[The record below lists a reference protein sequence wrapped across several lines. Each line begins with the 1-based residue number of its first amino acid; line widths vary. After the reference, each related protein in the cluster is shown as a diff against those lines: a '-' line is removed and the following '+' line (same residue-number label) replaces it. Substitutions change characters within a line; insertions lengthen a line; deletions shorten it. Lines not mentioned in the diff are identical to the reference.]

1 MIFRQ
6 RRQQNGAAL
15 IMVLMIVAIM
25 TVVVT
30 STVYK
35 NRLLLKEAELQ
46 QNYSNARIKLKTVK
60 AELIYQIMTTP
71 LFLMGANSELTK
83 KYELPSQF
91 NFHGYPFDYLE
102 SEITIQA
109 SNGLVS
115 LEPFDEKGFTALL
128 INLGVDL
135 KEQSI
140 LIDSLKDWIDPD
152 NFSRLNGAEWRF
164 YGDRS
169 LPRNG
174 VIQSFDELL
183 MVRGMTDEL
192 WQALRPHL
200 ILFGYGSLSA
210 RFTSDELLPLTHS
223 NFDTKK
229 IIETRKKL
237 RESGEDPLS
246 SLYGDEARYPGNR
259 LFINVA
265 ITYGE
270 QVYQES
276 FVIAKGIGDTEPYII
291 TDNIVGTYG
300 N

>member
-1 MIFRQ
+1 MIYRNKLKQ
-6 RRQQNGAAL
+6 SGAAL
-15 IMVLMIVAIM
+15 VMVLMIVAIM
-25 TVVVT
+25 TVVV
-30 STVYK
+30 SSSVYK

-46 QNYSNARIKLKTVK
+46 QNYNKARVRLKTVK
-60 AELIYQIMTTP
+60 AELIYKLTTTP
-71 LFLMGANSELTK
+71 LLLMGVNAELIK
-83 KYELPSQF
+83 KHEIPSQF
-91 NFHGYPFDYLE
+91 NFYGSPFNYLE
-102 SEITIQA
+102 SEITIQS
-109 SNGLVS
+109 SNGLIS
-115 LEPFDEKGFTALL
+115 LEPFDEEGFTALL
-128 INLGVDL
+128 INLGVAP
-135 KEQSI
+135 KEQAI
-140 LIDSLKDWIDPD
+140 LIDSLKDWVDSD

-164 YGDRS
+164 YDDRS

-210 RFTSDELLPLTHS
+210 RFTSDELLPLTRS

-229 IIETRKKL
+229 IIETRKQL
-237 RESGEDPLS
+237 RESGENSLP
-246 SLYGDEARYPGNR
+246 SLYGNDARYPGNR
-259 LFINVA
+259 LFINIA

-276 FVIAKGIGDTEPYII
+276 FVIAKGVGDTEPYII